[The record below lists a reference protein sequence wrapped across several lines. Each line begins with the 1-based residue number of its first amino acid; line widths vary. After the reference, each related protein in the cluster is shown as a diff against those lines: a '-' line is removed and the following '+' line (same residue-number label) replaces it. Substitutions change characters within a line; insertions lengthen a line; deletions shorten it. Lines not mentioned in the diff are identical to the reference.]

1 MKKTL
6 ASGLLAITVL
16 SSAITFSAVAAGP
29 TGGASNVPIS
39 FDGAAP
45 TQSIT
50 SFILNDTTWVSIRD
64 FAEAMGSATVTW
76 SPSTAIVA
84 APNLTITATVGEQY
98 IIANGRYLHVPD
110 GCLLLDGSV
119 MVPIRALAKA
129 YDAAVTWIPTTK
141 TVLVTTG
148 SGAIAPASVF
158 YNDNDVYWLSRIINA
173 EARGESLAG
182 KIAVGNVVLNRVASP
197 QYPNTVREVIFDK
210 AHGVQF
216 TPAYSGAIYNTPSE
230 ESIVAAKIA
239 LDGGNTAGRSLFFA
253 NTAKCWAAKVRPY
266 EMTIGNHFFFA

>member
-98 IIANGRYLHVPD
+98 IIAQRPLSPRCRTDASCWTAPSWCPSRSG
-110 GCLLLDGSV
+110 G
-119 MVPIRALAKA
+119 A

-141 TVLVTTG
+141 TVLITTG

-158 YNDNDVYWLSRIINA
+158 YNDNDVYWLSHYCH
-173 EARGESLAG
+173 GAG
-182 KIAVGNVVLNRVASP
+182 RASP
-197 QYPNTVREVIFDK
+197 AK
-210 AHGVQF
+210 
-216 TPAYSGAIYNTPSE
+216 SPSE
-230 ESIVAAKIA
+230 TWCQSCRLAAVPQHGS
-239 LDGGNTAGRSLFFA
+239 GGHL
-253 NTAKCWAAKVRPY
+253 
-266 EMTIGNHFFFA
+266 